1 MKYKAMF
8 VERVQL
14 LRQMGLQPVVIGFWS
29 AILGLSV
36 AGCEEPSVRSKI
48 DGAASKLLVGTSM
61 FVTDEEGNPTAVW
74 LGHVKVYSGPP
85 ISDSM
90 LGEFT
95 AMRKLTAL
103 YVTNENISDAGMKPL
118 AGMTQLEVL
127 DLRRTSITDG
137 GLRHL
142 ESLKN
147 LKVLCLAETQ
157 VTDIG
162 VEHFKLAVP
171 GCDVR
176 R

>member
-1 MKYKAMF
+1 MRILFALAGLH
-8 VERVQL
+8 RVNRGAEVAFISIAL
-14 LRQMGLQPVVIGFWS
+14 ELARTGHKVALIG
-29 AILGLSV
+29 
-36 AGCEEPSVRSKI
+36 
-48 DGAASKLLVGTSM
+48 
-61 FVTDEEGNPTAVW
+61 
-74 LGHVKVYSGPP
+74 SGPP

-90 LGEFT
+90 LAEFT
-95 AMRKLTAL
+95 TMPKLTAL
-103 YVTNENISDAGMKPL
+103 YVTNDNISDAGIKHL
-118 AGMTQLEVL
+118 ARMTQLEVL
-127 DLRRTSITDG
+127 DLRRTSITDR

-162 VEHFKLAVP
+162 IEHFKLAVP

>member
-1 MKYKAMF
+1 MK
-8 VERVQL
+8 
-14 LRQMGLQPVVIGFWS
+14 
-29 AILGLSV
+29 
-36 AGCEEPSVRSKI
+36 
-48 DGAASKLLVGTSM
+48 
-61 FVTDEEGNPTAVW
+61 
-74 LGHVKVYSGPP
+74 H
-85 ISDSM
+85 
-90 LGEFT
+90 
-95 AMRKLTAL
+95 
-103 YVTNENISDAGMKPL
+103 L
-118 AGMTQLEVL
+118 ARMTQLEVL

-162 VEHFKLAVP
+162 VEHFTLAVP